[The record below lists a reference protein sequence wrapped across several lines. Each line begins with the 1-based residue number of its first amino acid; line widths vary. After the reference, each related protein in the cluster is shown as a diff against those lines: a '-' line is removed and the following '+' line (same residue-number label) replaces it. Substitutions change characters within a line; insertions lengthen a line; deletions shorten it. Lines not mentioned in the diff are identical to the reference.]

1 MSDQQFLEKAINLAK
16 ENIRAGGRPFGAV
29 IVKDNTIIA
38 CGVNQIVQQ
47 GDPTAHA
54 ELQALRAVSKAL
66 GKVDLADC
74 TVYASG
80 QPCPMCLAAIRMV
93 GIKRVFYAY
102 SNQDAAPFGLSTEQ
116 LAQQLRSPPQQQQD
130 FAFIQLKLTPQ
141 VELYQLW
148 QQQRQSS
155 IKS

>member
-16 ENIRAGGRPFGAV
+16 ENVKVGGRPFGAV
-29 IVKDNTIIA
+29 IVTNNTIIA
-38 CGVNQIVQQ
+38 SGVNQIAQQ

-54 ELQALRAVSKAL
+54 ELQALRAASKAL

-74 TVYASG
+74 TIYASG

-93 GIKRVFYAY
+93 GISRVFYAY
-102 SNQDAAPFGLSTEQ
+102 SNQDAAPFGLSTEK
-116 LAQQLRSPPQQQQD
+116 LAQQLRLLPQQQQD
-130 FAFIQLKLTPQ
+130 FVFVQLKITSQ

-148 QQQRQSS
+148 QQQQA
-155 IKS
+155 IKH